1 MKIRV
6 TTEITFN
13 DEQVKYTE
21 QEVKSIIMCK
31 KLNELSGM
39 TPANILE
46 MCPTDSNTY
55 AIDMKDI
62 MRKIGVSVV
71 TYDFTDLSD
80 KVGKII
86 NGAIVLSGDR
96 LAVFVSKKLSQEEQ
110 RFVLAHELGHC
121 CRQAS
126 TLKTQ
131 KIALSCS
138 PYSSTPQEQEADAF
152 AYELLLPEK
161 DFRKVCDKFSGK
173 KDVSLLAEIFCV
185 PPKCITQRM
194 TSLSIV

>member
-6 TTEITFN
+6 TTEVTFD
-13 DEQVKYTE
+13 DEQIKKE
-21 QEVKSIIMCK
+21 NQETKGIIMCK

-62 MRKIGVSVV
+62 MKKIGVSVV
-71 TYDFTDLSD
+71 TYDFTALSD
-80 KVGKII
+80 KVGKNI

-126 TLKTQ
+126 TLKSQ

-138 PYSSTPQEQEADAF
+138 TNSSTYQEQEADEFAF
-152 AYELLLPEK
+152 ELLLPEK

-194 TSLSIV
+194 ANLGIT

>member
-6 TTEITFN
+6 TTEVTFN
-13 DEQVKYTE
+13 DGQIKHKK
-21 QEVKSIIMCK
+21 QEVKGDIMCK

-46 MCPTDSNTY
+46 ICPTDSNTY
-55 AIDMKDI
+55 AVDMKDI
-62 MRKIGVSVV
+62 MKKIGVSVV
-71 TYDFTDLSD
+71 TYDFTDLSN
-80 KVGKII
+80 KVEKNI
-86 NGAIVLSGDR
+86 NGAIVLSGDN

-121 CRQAS
+121 CRHAS
-126 TLKTQ
+126 TLKSQ

-138 PYSSTPQEQEADAF
+138 RYSFDPQEQEADAF
-152 AYELLLPEK
+152 AFDLLLPEK

-173 KDVSLLAEIFCV
+173 KDVALLAEIFCV

-194 TSLSIV
+194 ESLSIT